1 MAYGRLDVFYP
12 NGDFATYLLDSP
24 SVSVGRSAGCTIVLD
39 TDTISR
45 YHFSITHDGKD
56 VKISDMDSA
65 NGTFVDGV
73 QLGADESKALLGG
86 EELQIG
92 HLRMIYYTL
101 NEDPTTFIDPVQ
113 EETQRYDRPDVG
125 FSMEV
130 YGSEIA
136 IPPGSH
142 TTVEISLTNMT
153 SEEHA
158 YTIEA
163 SGLPDGWGRLN
174 RPTLTIEPD
183 ETAQIIYN
191 IKPLRQ
197 SSSAPGDYPITFT
210 IYQQD
215 APDKKLE
222 GGVSVKILPYS
233 GFGVAL
239 ANPNL
244 QDDESFRLFL
254 LNQGSI
260 PLPLTVSGYS
270 ADNALKF
277 DIQQTQVTLAPGQRM
292 EVRGQ
297 VRPKQRRL
305 FGQTREYD
313 FDLRV
318 KSKDL
323 SAFLT
328 AVPAHYTEKAM
339 LPTWAAYAMA
349 GFGVVFAILMV
360 IMLVILGQPPAP
372 EPEILV
378 FNVDKSQISEGDV
391 VGLTWQAND
400 IEFYD
405 VLVNNDLVQTNI
417 SAETTALTVETVG
430 YEGIIQIE
438 LIGRHGDKLVSSQ
451 QQVTIYP
458 RLVVNSYTITP
469 NLLTRN
475 IVQEVRLTWD
485 VDGAVTVTINNV
497 PDETGE
503 NLTLREGLPP
513 SGELVVPVFFTG
525 SLEGLF
531 LLTAYN
537 DLTSLEM
544 PAEYTL
550 QDSECFT
557 RVDGILA
564 RNYPS
569 LDGQVVQTFATQNS
583 STLVNGRDASTT
595 WLSIPLTGGGEAWI
609 ALADVSCVFDVNLLR
624 DKSEQVPT
632 ATPTSTPTALPT
644 IPTNTLTPVPAQSV
658 STSTSVPTAT
668 PAPTNTR
675 VATNMP
681 ASPPTLTPITPT
693 IAPTKTP
700 RP

>member
-45 YHFSITHDGKD
+45 YHFSITYDGKD

-73 QLGADESKALLGG
+73 QLGADESKGLFGG

-92 HLRMIYYTL
+92 HLRMIYHTL
-101 NEDPTTFIDPVQ
+101 NEDPTTFLDPVP

-142 TTVEISLTNMT
+142 TTVEISITNMT

-158 YTIEA
+158 YAIEA
-163 SGLPDGWGRLN
+163 TGLPDGWGRLN

-210 IYQQD
+210 VYQQD

-222 GGVSVKILPYS
+222 GGVSVKILSYS

-254 LNQGSI
+254 LNQGSA
-260 PLPLTVSGYS
+260 PLPLTISGYS
-270 ADNALKF
+270 ATNTLHF
-277 DIQQTQVTLAPGQRM
+277 DIQQPQVTLAPGQRM

-297 VRPKQRRL
+297 IKPKQRRL
-305 FGQTREYD
+305 FGQLRQHD

-339 LPTWAAYAMA
+339 LPTWVAYAVA
-349 GFGVVFAILMV
+349 GAGVLFTFLV
-360 IMLVILGQPPAP
+360 IGLLVILGQPPAP
-372 EPEILV
+372 EPQILIL
-378 FNVDKSQISEGDV
+378 NIDKVQATAGDMV
-391 VGLTWQAND
+391 TLNWEAQ
-400 IEFYD
+400 D
-405 VLVNNDLVQTNI
+405 VESYTVRVNNDLIQENI
-417 SAETTALTVETVG
+417 PAESTQWTFETLG
-430 YEGIIQIE
+430 YEGIVQIE
-438 LIGRHGDKLVSSQ
+438 LIAQHGDKSVSEVR
-451 QQVTIYP
+451 QVTVYP
-458 RLVVNSYTITP
+458 RLVLNHYTITP
-469 NLLTRN
+469 TILTRN
-475 IVQEVRLTWD
+475 ITQDVTISWD
-485 VDGAVTVTINNV
+485 VEGAVTVTINNI
-497 PDETGE
+497 PNETGE
-503 NLTLREGLPP
+503 SLITLEGLPP
-513 SGELVVPVFFTG
+513 SGEQVVSIFL
-525 SLEGLF
+525 SSNIENLF

-537 DLTSLEM
+537 DFNSLEL
-544 PAEYTL
+544 PADYTQ
-550 QDSECFT
+550 QDAECFT
-557 RVDGILA
+557 RIDGSRA
-564 RNYPS
+564 FDFPFEGS
-569 LDGQVVQTFATQNS
+569 QVSQTFGSQNS
-583 STLVNGRDASTT
+583 PVLVNGRNESAT
-595 WLSIPLTGGGEAWI
+595 WLQTPLVGGRLAWVSIE
-609 ALADVSCVFDVNLLR
+609 DVSCVFDVNLLK
-624 DKSEQVPT
+624 DTSPKLTPTPTTTPTTQPT
-632 ATPTSTPTALPT
+632 ATAIPTTAVPPAPDQAVNTATSAPTS
-644 IPTNTLTPVPAQSV
+644 
-658 STSTSVPTAT
+658 T
-668 PAPTNTR
+668 PAPTNT
-675 VATNMP
+675 P
-681 ASPPTLTPITPT
+681 SQPPTLTPITPT

-700 RP
+700 RGG